1 MSDINIIFGIHPVES
16 ALQKHPDRINVLML
30 SEDRR
35 DQRLHNLREQAE
47 ANGVRWRWVPKE
59 KLDQLSQKGR
69 HQGALVR
76 CQPLAI
82 RGEHE
87 LASFLESLAQP
98 PFLLV
103 LDGVQDPHNLG
114 ACLRTASGVGVDAVV
129 IPRDRSSPLTG
140 TVHRVASGAVESL
153 PLFQVTNLA
162 RVLRMLKEAGVW
174 LVGLDERGES
184 ELHHTDLR
192 GALAL
197 VLGAEGQ
204 GLRRLSKE
212 VCDLLI
218 KIPMH
223 GEVSSLNVS
232 VAAGVCLYEAL
243 RQRELKGR
251 S

>member
-1 MSDINIIFGIHPVES
+1 MPDIDVIFGIHPVES
-16 ALQKHPDRINVLML
+16 ALQRHPERIDVLLL
-30 SEDRR
+30 SEGRR
-35 DQRLHNLREQAE
+35 DQRLHSLREQAE

-69 HQGALVR
+69 HQGALLR
-76 CQPLAI
+76 CQPLPI
-82 RGEHE
+82 RGEGD
-87 LASFLESLAQP
+87 LMSFLESLERP

-114 ACLRTASGVGVDAVV
+114 ACLRTASGVGVDGVV
-129 IPRDRSSPLTG
+129 IPRDRSSPLTA
-140 TVHRVASGAVESL
+140 TVHRVASGAVETL

-184 ELHHTDLR
+184 DVHHTDLR

-223 GEVSSLNVS
+223 SEVTSLNVS
-232 VAAGVCLYEAL
+232 VAAGVCLYEAR
-243 RQRELKGR
+243 RQRDLKDR
-251 S
+251 P

>member
-1 MSDINIIFGIHPVES
+1 MPDNDIIFGIHPVES
-16 ALQKHPDRINVLML
+16 ALQRHPERVDVLLL
-30 SEDRR
+30 SEGRR
-35 DQRLHNLREQAE
+35 DQRLNTLREKAE

-69 HQGALVR
+69 HQGALLR
-76 CQPLAI
+76 CQPLPI
-82 RGEHE
+82 RGERD
-87 LASFLESLAQP
+87 LMSFLESLEQP

-129 IPRDRSSPLTG
+129 IPRDRSSPLTA

-184 ELHHTDLR
+184 DLYHTDLK
-192 GALAL
+192 GSLAL

-223 GEVSSLNVS
+223 GEVVSLNVS

-243 RQRELKGR
+243 RQRELRGLP
-251 S
+251 